1 MGNLFRGI
9 LQFQTQHTALGQGFA
24 DFALRGVGFLYIPAS
39 VWPLGTG
46 TGTLQ
51 NWGSLVWLY
60 HVVSNPEGL
69 GFPDL
74 VMFNIQGMGLIFG
87 VYLGDL
93 PKVNGHCLVRIVG

>member
-46 TGTLQ
+46 TGTL
-51 NWGSLVWLY
+51 
-60 HVVSNPEGL
+60 
-69 GFPDL
+69 
-74 VMFNIQGMGLIFG
+74 
-87 VYLGDL
+87 
-93 PKVNGHCLVRIVG
+93 